1 MPEIPGY
8 RLALVCA
15 FTSKG
20 DPQAKQRPRTVRR
33 KGINGKTQIRTYTP
47 RETFD
52 YEWKI
57 SRSARRCG
65 KPGPGETL
73 APEGVPLYLVARFIF
88 ARPKYMLAKKYPAG
102 LVLKCS
108 APDADN
114 LLKSCADGIEKAAN
128 IVRNDSQFA
137 GVDGLKF
144 YAERGGEARTEI
156 EVYTVLAEAVPAD

>member
-1 MPEIPGY
+1 MINIPGY
-8 RLALVCA
+8 RLELVCA

-33 KGINGKTQIRTYTP
+33 KGRNGATLMRTYTP

-52 YEWKI
+52 YEWKVG
-57 SRSARRCG
+57 RAARRCG
-65 KPGPGETL
+65 KPAPGETL

-102 LVLKCS
+102 LVLKHT

-144 YAERGGEARTEI
+144 YAERDGEARTEI
-156 EVYTVLAEAVPAD
+156 EVYTVLAEAVTAD